1 MRSTKLVTDKV
12 NRYFPSII
20 KFKNKREKLFF
31 SNHEKLRKSQHEIL
45 QEGKNPLYGY
55 IPWFPFI

>member
-31 SNHEKLRKSQHEIL
+31 LNHEKLRKSQHEIL
-45 QEGKNPLYGY
+45 QEG
-55 IPWFPFI
+55 